1 MGFLNIFLPDDGHV
15 YAIQVTLIV
24 IVNENKK
31 ENEIYDDDADDFDVV
46 ILFSSVNDH
55 GI

>member
-1 MGFLNIFLPDDGHV
+1 MGFSNIFLPGAGHV
-15 YAIQVTLIV
+15 YAIQVTLIG
-24 IVNENKK
+24 IVNENRK
-31 ENEIYDDDADDFDVV
+31 ENEIYDDADDFDVV